1 MPPGSASM
9 HQLPF
14 IKMHGCGND
23 YVFIDAMDWTSAAFQ
38 QLDAASTAKR
48 ISDRH
53 RSIGSD
59 GLVMMLASDRNDAD
73 ARMRMYN
80 ADGSEGTLC
89 VNALRCM
96 AMWLHQ
102 SGRGEMHCRIA
113 MQDRI
118 IDTEVLSSDV
128 MRKQANVRIDIGTP
142 VVVSPDAVGLLKFQ
156 RPLTLADVFLQARPL
171 QLTAVS
177 IGNPHA
183 IVLVDDVKSVAIET
197 LGPEIERHPL
207 FPDRTNVEFV
217 QLTSVGSAIVRVWE
231 RGAGETQACGSGA
244 CAAAVMG
251 CASGLF
257 SVDQP
262 IQIRMHGGDVFVR
275 MSVDHEVS
283 LEGPAEESFRGHLAI
298 YTPRSSE

>member
-1 MPPGSASM
+1 M
-9 HQLPF
+9 HHLTF
-14 IKMHGCGND
+14 IKMNGCGND
-23 YVFIDAMDWTSAAFQ
+23 YVFIDAMDWTSAAFR

-53 RSIGSD
+53 RSVGSD
-59 GLVMMLASDRNDAD
+59 GLVMMLASDKNDAD
-73 ARMRMYN
+73 ARMKMYN

-102 SGRGEMHCRIA
+102 SGRCEAHCRIA
-113 MQDRI
+113 MHDRI
-118 IDTEVLSSDV
+118 ITAEVLSSD
-128 MRKQANVRIDIGTP
+128 MNRKQANVRIDIGTP
-142 VVVSPDAVGLLKFQ
+142 VVVSPDAVGLLKFLRQ
-156 RPLTLADVFLQARPL
+156 STLADVLLKGNPL

-177 IGNPHA
+177 MGNPHA
-183 IVLVDDVKSVAIET
+183 IVLVDDVQSVAIET
-197 LGPEIERHPL
+197 LGPEIERHSL

-217 QLTSVGSAIVRVWE
+217 QVTGGDSAIVRVWE
-231 RGAGETQACGSGA
+231 RGSDETQACGSGA

-262 IQIRMHGGDVFVR
+262 IQIRMNGGDVFVR

-283 LEGPAEESFRGHLAI
+283 LEGPAEESFRGEVAI
-298 YTPRSSE
+298 YAPRSSE